1 MVPIQAPKCG
11 DFMGVKGNIQGTGGL
26 GRLARRLRPLAPP
39 VPLRPLE
46 RPILGA
52 GDFCQAGHIL
62 APQFRD
68 ADHVKREDV
77 AEYVVLMAEEMDLA
91 LRELA
96 VKVE

>member
-46 RPILGA
+46 RPILGPV
-52 GDFCQAGHIL
+52 IS
-62 APQFRD
+62 
-68 ADHVKREDV
+68 VKPVIFWPRNFGMPIM
-77 AEYVVLMAEEMDLA
+77 LKGKMLPNT
-91 LRELA
+91 
-96 VKVE
+96 